1 MNVVITVKYILF
13 CFRLGGFLKLSDYKT
28 VSSSNGGEEA
38 IKLRKL
44 KFLEHAFPHILWKG
58 MISIFAIGTFTL
70 ILNLFLFSDLWAEV
84 FTTTAYCS
92 CEKCCDKD
100 PSDEWYGITATGT
113 KAKWGTVAVDRKV
126 IKLGHKL
133 RIDGFP
139 NTTFRAEDV
148 GGAIKGNHLDIWFP
162 SHEEALEFG
171 VQKKVVYFIE

>member
-1 MNVVITVKYILF
+1 
-13 CFRLGGFLKLSDYKT
+13 
-28 VSSSNGGEEA
+28 
-38 IKLRKL
+38 
-44 KFLEHAFPHILWKG
+44 

-70 ILNLFLFSDLWAEV
+70 ILNLFLISDLRAEV

-171 VQKKVVYFIE
+171 VQKK